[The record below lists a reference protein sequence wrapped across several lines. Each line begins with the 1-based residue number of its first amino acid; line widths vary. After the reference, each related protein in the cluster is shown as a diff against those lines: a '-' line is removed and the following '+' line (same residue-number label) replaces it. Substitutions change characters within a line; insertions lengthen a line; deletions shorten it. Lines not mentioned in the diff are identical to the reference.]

1 MAKYIKMIL
10 VLSIIALTSGL
21 VLGGLNEITYE
32 TAQNNILKF
41 KKIPAVT
48 SIYESIKG
56 TIPQENRIKVESELL
71 TERKEVNVGEESP
84 LLVFVI
90 KKDDKPY
97 AVAFEKF
104 GGGFGGD
111 LGVMVGYKLD
121 SGDIAA
127 IGITTMSETP
137 GLGTLVKEKSF
148 LSQFTGLSK
157 DTKIMI
163 KKDDGDIDAV
173 TGATVSSRAV
183 TQAIR
188 RTKALYDKHQGTI
201 KTEINQ

>member
-1 MAKYIKMIL
+1 MAKYIKMVL
-10 VLSIIALTSGL
+10 VLSTIALSSGL
-21 VLGGLNEITYE
+21 VLGGLNELTYE

-41 KKIPAVT
+41 KKIPAVA
-48 SIYESIKG
+48 SIYESIQGK
-56 TIPQENRIKVESELL
+56 IPQESLAIVEAELL
-71 TERKEVNVGEESP
+71 GAKKEVDLGEEHP

-137 GLGTLVKEKSF
+137 GLGTLVKEESF
-148 LSQFTGLSK
+148 LSQFRNMSK
-157 DTKIMI
+157 SAILQV
-163 KKDDGDIDAV
+163 KKDGGEIDAV
-173 TGATVSSRAV
+173 SGATVSSRAV
-183 TQAIR
+183 AQAVSL
-188 RTKALYDKHQGTI
+188 TKALYDKHQDII
-201 KTEINQ
+201 KNDITK

>member
-1 MAKYIKMIL
+1 MIL

-32 TAQNNILKF
+32 TVQNNVLKF
-41 KKIPAVT
+41 KKIPAVA

-56 TIPQENRIKVESELL
+56 KIPQENRANVEAELL
-71 TERKEVNVGEESP
+71 AERKEVNIGEEKP

-111 LGVMVGYKLD
+111 LGVMVGYELN

-137 GLGTLVKEKSF
+137 GLGTMVKEKSF
-148 LSQFTGLSK
+148 LAQFTGLSK
-157 DTKIMI
+157 DATLMV
-163 KKDDGDIDAV
+163 KKDGGEIDAV
-173 TGATVSSRAV
+173 SGATVSSRAV
-183 TQAIR
+183 IQAANL
-188 RTKALYDKHQGTI
+188 TKALYNKHQDTI
-201 KTEINQ
+201 KTEINK